1 MSVSLIL
8 ACLWVLVATAIA
20 LMPRRF
26 HVPGAA
32 VLALIAIPLL
42 GYVTWQHGALVGVL
56 ALAGAASILGWPLRH
71 LFLRLQRLAGR
82 QG

>member
-32 VLALIAIPLL
+32 VLTVAAIPLL
-42 GYVTWQHGALVGVL
+42 GYVIP
-56 ALAGAASILGWPLRH
+56 AASGFDSAGDSHFGERVIHSLR
-71 LFLRLQRLAGR
+71 GR
-82 QG
+82 EDHHGH